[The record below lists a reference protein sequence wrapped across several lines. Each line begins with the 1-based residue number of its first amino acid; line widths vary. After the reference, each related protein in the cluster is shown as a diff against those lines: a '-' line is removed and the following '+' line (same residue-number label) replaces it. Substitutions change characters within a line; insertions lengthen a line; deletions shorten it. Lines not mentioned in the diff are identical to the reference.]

1 MSRLAIDR
9 LGLPWRQPPLQLD
22 IGRDRLLLLDGKTP
36 TRQKLAAPLHPGL
49 PDDEASAALRSAL
62 AALGESVPAGRRT
75 LHVSVSDAL
84 ARNWIVARLPGL
96 ASLPEIE
103 SLALDQMQQL
113 YGDRPAD
120 AGQWAVRLD
129 AEPFVSGWPAIA
141 IPQALLD
148 SLSEIAAQHDW
159 QLGKIQTRFVA
170 SFNALP
176 GRPFGRSAIAVY
188 AQATRDALTIGIRR
202 ANEWLALRTHP
213 PLQLL
218 GAELPVM
225 LRRDCTAAGLRL
237 EDCRI
242 HTLHWPP
249 HKAAR

>member
-22 IGRDRLLLLDGKTP
+22 IGRERLLLLDGKTP
-36 TRQKLAAPLHPGL
+36 FRQKLAAPLRPGL
-49 PDDEASAALRSAL
+49 LDDDASAALHDAI
-62 AALGESVPAGRRT
+62 AALGENVPAGRRS

-84 ARNWIVARLPGL
+84 ARNWIVERLPGL

-103 SLALDQMQQL
+103 SLARDQMQQL
-113 YGDRPAD
+113 FGDKPAD
-120 AGQWAVRLD
+120 AGRWAVRLD
-129 AEPFVSGWPAIA
+129 AVPFVRYWPAIA

-148 SLSEIAAQHDW
+148 SLVEIAAQHDW
-159 QLGKIQTRFVA
+159 ELGKIQTRFVA

-176 GRPFGRSAIAVY
+176 WRPFSRPANAVY

-213 PLQLL
+213 PLELL

-242 HTLHWPP
+242 HTLHWPL